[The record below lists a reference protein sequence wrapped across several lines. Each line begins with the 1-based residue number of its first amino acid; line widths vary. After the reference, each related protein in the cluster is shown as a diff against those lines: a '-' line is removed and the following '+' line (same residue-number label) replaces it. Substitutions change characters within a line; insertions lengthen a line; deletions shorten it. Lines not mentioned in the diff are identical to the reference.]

1 VYIIRRKIMDKLFY
15 DIDMKKVP
23 KHIAIIMDGNGRWAK
38 ARMMPRAYGHKA
50 GVETIRKVVKECS
63 RLGVGYLTLYAFST
77 ENWKRPAE
85 EVNALMSL
93 LVSYLKKE
101 LAELDRNNVKIMTI
115 GDITKLPQACIDEL
129 EKSIEKTK
137 NNTGLVLSLAL
148 NYGARADIK
157 NAIVNIAEGVKEG
170 KIEISDIDDELI
182 AQSMSTKNI
191 VDPDLVIRTSGEQ
204 RLSNFLLW
212 EVAYSEF
219 YFVNSHWPDFDEK
232 ILQEAIYNYQSRDRR
247 FGNVK

>member
-1 VYIIRRKIMDKLFY
+1 MDKLFY

-85 EVNALMSL
+85 EVNALMGL

-157 NAIVNIAEGVKEG
+157 NAIVTIAEGVKDG
-170 KIEISDIDDELI
+170 KIEISDIDDEMI
-182 AQSMSTKNI
+182 SKSMSTRNI

-212 EVAYSEF
+212 EVAYSERSEERR
-219 YFVNSHWPDFDEK
+219 VGKECR
-232 ILQEAIYNYQSRDRR
+232 SRWSPYH
-247 FGNVK
+247 

>member
-1 VYIIRRKIMDKLFY
+1 MDKLFY
-15 DIDMKKVP
+15 DIDMKNAP

-38 ARMMPRAYGHKA
+38 ARMLPRAYGHKA
-50 GVETIRKVVKECS
+50 GVETIRKVVNECS

-129 EKSIEKTK
+129 EKSIDRKSTR
-137 NNTGLVLSLAL
+137 L
-148 NYGARADIK
+148 NSSHA
-157 NAIVNIAEGVKEG
+157 NI
-170 KIEISDIDDELI
+170 S
-182 AQSMSTKNI
+182 
-191 VDPDLVIRTSGEQ
+191 
-204 RLSNFLLW
+204 
-212 EVAYSEF
+212 Y
-219 YFVNSHWPDFDEK
+219 
-232 ILQEAIYNYQSRDRR
+232 
-247 FGNVK
+247 

>member
-1 VYIIRRKIMDKLFY
+1 MDKLFY

>member
-1 VYIIRRKIMDKLFY
+1 MDKLFY

-85 EVNALMSL
+85 EVNALMGL

-157 NAIVNIAEGVKEG
+157 NAIVTIAEGVKDG
-170 KIEISDIDDELI
+170 KIEISDIDDEMI
-182 AQSMSTKNI
+182 SKSMSTRNI

-219 YFVNSHWPDFDEK
+219 YFVDSHWPDFDEK
-232 ILQEAIYNYQSRDRR
+232 ALQEAVYNYQSRDRR